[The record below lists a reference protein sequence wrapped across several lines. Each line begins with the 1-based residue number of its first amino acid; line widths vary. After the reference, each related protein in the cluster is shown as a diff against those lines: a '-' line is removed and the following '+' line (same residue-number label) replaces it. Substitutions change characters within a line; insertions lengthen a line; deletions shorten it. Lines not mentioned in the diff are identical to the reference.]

1 MLIWWTLMRQRL
13 HGFFPIL
20 LIALMVQ
27 IFAPIGATWMVA
39 VAASDPLRGL
49 EICHSD
55 SSGAP
60 AGDDQSGQHVHEAC
74 VLCCAAQAGAALD
87 APQPIAFAAPV
98 LEARRVVWH
107 PGSFV
112 LVASR
117 IGSNAKA
124 RAPPMSA

>member
-1 MLIWWTLMRQRL
+1 MRQRL

-27 IFAPIGATWMVA
+27 IFAPIGATWKA
-39 VAASDPLRGL
+39 AAAASDPLSGL

-55 SSGAP
+55 PGGVP
-60 AGDDQSGQHVHEAC
+60 AGDNQNGQHVHEAC

-87 APQPIAFAAPV
+87 TPRPATFAAPV

-107 PGSFV
+107 AGAFV
-112 LVASR
+112 LAASR

-124 RAPPMSA
+124 RAPPARA

>member
-1 MLIWWTLMRQRL
+1 MRQRL
-13 HGFFPIL
+13 RGFFPIL

-27 IFAPIGATWMVA
+27 ILAPIGATWTAA
-39 VAASDPLRGL
+39 VAAADPLRGL

-60 AGDDQSGQHVHEAC
+60 ANDQSGQHVHDAC

-87 APQPIAFAAPV
+87 APQPVILAAPF
-98 LEARRVVWH
+98 LEARRIIWH
-107 PGSFV
+107 ASAFV
-112 LVASR
+112 LAASR

-124 RAPPMSA
+124 RAPPVAA

>member
-1 MLIWWTLMRQRL
+1 MRQRL

-27 IFAPIGATWMVA
+27 ILAPIGATWTAA

-60 AGDDQSGQHVHEAC
+60 ADDNQSRQHVHEAC
-74 VLCCAAQAGAALD
+74 ALCCAAQAGAALHT
-87 APQPIAFAAPV
+87 PQPVTLAAPI
-98 LEARRVVWH
+98 LEARGVVWH
-107 PGSFV
+107 ASAFV
-112 LVASR
+112 LAASR

-124 RAPPMSA
+124 RAPPVTA